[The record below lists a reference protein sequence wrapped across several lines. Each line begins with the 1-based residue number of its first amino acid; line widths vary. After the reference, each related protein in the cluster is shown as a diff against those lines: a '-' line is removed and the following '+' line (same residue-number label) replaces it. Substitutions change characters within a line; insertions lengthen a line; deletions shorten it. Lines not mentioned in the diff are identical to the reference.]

1 MTGRR
6 HAADGAGRGDNST
19 FLQRVRPSSLLN
31 TAPVSSSDIP
41 PGPLRDG
48 PAEPFTPETGER
60 LVALGEQ
67 LITALQAYVAA
78 AAAVRSE
85 EDDDATDDVYDAVV
99 DALARFDAAHLD
111 HLEYPAPVGDVDD
124 LVLEADESGAVGGQD
139 SDGDPAGDPADRGP
153 ADRGPAEAVDEAVDE
168 AADGQGVTVLSRRD
182 YVITDVGGL
191 YAAATEA
198 RARSAQEPVDRVSPV
213 DTVGE
218 AFYELIHH
226 GGSDALQECA
236 ALDPTGAVTLFVPED
251 LPLDQSRMD
260 ELEYTGAISVDDLAP
275 LFRPDRPALF
285 SFSEFWG

>member
-1 MTGRR
+1 M
-6 HAADGAGRGDNST
+6 
-19 FLQRVRPSSLLN
+19 
-31 TAPVSSSDIP
+31 SSSDIP

-124 LVLEADESGAVGGQD
+124 LVLEADESGAVGQD
-139 SDGDPAGDPADRGP
+139 RDGE
-153 ADRGPAEAVDEAVDE
+153 PAEGGSAEAEDE

-213 DTVGE
+213 ETVGE
-218 AFYELIHH
+218 ALYELIHH

-251 LPLDQSRMD
+251 LPLDKSRLD